1 MVLYRAYKKTRSLP
15 QGFIVQSKERTVQ
28 NSLDTENVY
37 YLLENHKQMDTT
49 QILNRDMVT
58 KDYFSFYSC
67 RVIYWVGI

>member
-15 QGFIVQSKERTVQ
+15 QRVYVQSKDCTMQ

-37 YLLENHKQMDTT
+37 YLLENHKQMDKT
-49 QILNRDMVT
+49 QILNRGMVT
-58 KDYFSFYSC
+58 KDSFSFCSC